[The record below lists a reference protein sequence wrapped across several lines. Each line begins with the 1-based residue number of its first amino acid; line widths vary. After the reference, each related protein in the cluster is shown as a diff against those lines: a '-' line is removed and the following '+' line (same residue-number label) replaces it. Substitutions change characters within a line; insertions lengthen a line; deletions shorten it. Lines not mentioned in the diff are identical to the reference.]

1 MLLLILRRRRRRIL
15 SMSFWCPM
23 RATTP
28 RLFENEMKTQC
39 DVIGFRVF
47 IVSMSN
53 GSRSA
58 MVNRDFFCNFYVSLS
73 LILCRKSI
81 ED

>member
-1 MLLLILRRRRRRIL
+1 
-15 SMSFWCPM
+15 MSFWCLM